1 MCHVFII
8 LKKIQIGYY
17 VNTSLSHLEHKLTD
31 INRLIEGWKVKRF
44 AKFKDRKW
52 IGESLKT
59 KIKFL

>member
-31 INRLIEGWKVKRF
+31 INRLIEG
-44 AKFKDRKW
+44 
-52 IGESLKT
+52 
-59 KIKFL
+59 